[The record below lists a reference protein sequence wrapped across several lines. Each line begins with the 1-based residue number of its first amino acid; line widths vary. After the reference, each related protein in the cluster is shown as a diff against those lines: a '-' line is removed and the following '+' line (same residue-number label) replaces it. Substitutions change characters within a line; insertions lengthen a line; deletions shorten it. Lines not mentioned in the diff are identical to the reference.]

1 MIEELWKKIKNR
13 DFSFVYL
20 LYGLESFL
28 INETKYLLLQSLL
41 NEEDEDFN
49 LSTYDLEETPIEVAI
64 EDAETIPFFGERK
77 VVVLNNPFFLTAEKS
92 KSKVEHNVKKLEEYL
107 KEPSPFTIMIFIGSY
122 EKLDERKKIT
132 KQLKTTASILE
143 AKKLNEQELK
153 KWLKQR
159 AAYNHVEI
167 NEDGLD
173 TILSL
178 AGTNLSLLT
187 TEIDKM
193 ALYVQDSK
201 LITKEIVEELVAKSL
216 EQNIFSLVDKVISKK
231 IDEALRIYYD
241 LLKK

>member
-1 MIEELWKKIKNR
+1 MVYAKELFREWGEEMIEELWKKIKR
-13 DFSFVYL
+13 KDFSFVYL

-49 LSTYDLEETPIEVAI
+49 LSTYDLEETPVELAI
-64 EDAETIPFFGERK
+64 EDAETIPFFGDRK
-77 VVVLNNPFFLTAEKS
+77 VIVLNNPFFLTAEKT

-107 KEPSPFTIMIFIGSY
+107 KQPSPFTTMIFIASY

-132 KQLKTTASILE
+132 KQLKTAASILE

-159 AAYNHVEI
+159 AAYNQVEI

-173 TILSL
+173 MILSL

-187 TEIDKM
+187 SEIDKM

-201 LITKEIVEELVAKSL
+201 LIT
-216 EQNIFSLVDKVISKK
+216 
-231 IDEALRIYYD
+231 
-241 LLKK
+241 